1 MRNSVPRVVM
11 VLIGMRVSLQPVI
24 HPRESG
30 NPLQPCTN
38 WTRDRGIIRARP
50 AIQA

>member
-1 MRNSVPRVVM
+1 MRNSVPCAVM
-11 VLIGMRVSLQPVI
+11 VLIGMRASLQPAI

-38 WTRDRGIIRARP
+38 WTRDRGIIRANA